1 MRRCEGQFGRYH
13 RPGSRDRPEW
23 DGPCLAHH
31 GAEVFRFSTISLTC
45 CRGYVS
51 VELLTPMAALEVGT
65 RRDIRHRTS
74 AGNYDSANEIWHT
87 DEDTPTMIVFCMG
100 HPLIYGDEYLDL

>member
-1 MRRCEGQFGRYH
+1 
-13 RPGSRDRPEW
+13 
-23 DGPCLAHH
+23 
-31 GAEVFRFSTISLTC
+31 
-45 CRGYVS
+45 
-51 VELLTPMAALEVGT
+51 MAALEVGT
-65 RRDIRHRTS
+65 WPDIRHRTS